1 MTTQCARAGL
11 LLGAVLCAAA
21 FTAPASAH
29 EQGDWLVK
37 AGVSQVRP
45 KSDNGS
51 ALSGTVN
58 LDVNNDVKPSITGT
72 YMFTRNIGLDVLAAV
87 PFRHDVYGSGA
98 VNGQIGSSKQ
108 LPPTVSVQWHFLP
121 DQTFQPYVGL
131 GVNYTHFFSTR
142 AVGPLAGNDLKL
154 TDSWGLAAQFGV
166 DVKINERWFVN
177 ADLRYIDIDS
187 DVKLNGNKIGK
198 ANIDPWVATIAVGY
212 RF

>member
-1 MTTQCARAGL
+1 MTSPRARAGL

-21 FTAPASAH
+21 FATPALAH

-51 ALSGTVN
+51 ALSGSVN
-58 LDVNNDVKPSITGT
+58 LDVNNDVKPSISGT

-98 VNGQIGSSKQ
+98 VNGQLGSSKQ

-131 GVNYTHFFSTR
+131 GVNYTRFFSTK
-142 AVGPLAGNDLKL
+142 AVGPLAGNELKL
-154 TDSWGLAAQFGV
+154 TDSWGMAAQFGV

>member
-1 MTTQCARAGL
+1 MTTQRARAGL

-21 FTAPASAH
+21 STAPAVAH
-29 EQGDWLVK
+29 EQGDLLIR

-51 ALSGTVN
+51 ALSGSVN
-58 LDVNNDVKPSITGT
+58 LDVNNDVKPSISGT
-72 YMFTRNIGLDVLAAV
+72 YMVTRNLGVDVLAAV

-108 LPPTVSVQWHFLP
+108 LPPTVSLQWHFLP
-121 DQTFQPYVGL
+121 DRTVQPFVGL
-131 GVNYTHFFSTR
+131 GVNYTRFFSTK
-142 AVGPLAGNDLKL
+142 AVGPLAGNDLEL
-154 TDSWGLAAQFGV
+154 TDSWGLAAQIGV
-166 DVKINERWFVN
+166 DVKMNDRWFLN
-177 ADLRYIDIDS
+177 ASLRYIKIDS

-198 ANIDPWVATIAVGY
+198 ADIDPWVPTIAIGY

>member
-1 MTTQCARAGL
+1 MTTHRARAGL

-21 FTAPASAH
+21 FTAPAVAH
-29 EQGDWLVK
+29 EQGDFLIR

-51 ALSGTVN
+51 ALSGSVK
-58 LDVNNDVKPSITGT
+58 LYVNNDVKPSISGT
-72 YMFTRNIGLDVLAAV
+72 YMLTRNLGLDVLAAA

-108 LPPTVSVQWHFLP
+108 LPPTVSLQWHFLP
-121 DQTFQPYVGL
+121 DQTVQPYVGL
-131 GVNYTHFFSTR
+131 GVNYTRFFSTK
-142 AVGPLAGNDLKL
+142 AVGPLAGNDLEL
-154 TDSWGLAAQFGV
+154 TDSWGLAAQVGV
-166 DVKINERWFVN
+166 DVKVSDRWFVN
-177 ADLRYIDIDS
+177 ASLRYIKIDS

-198 ANIDPWVATIAVGY
+198 ADIDPWVPTIAIGY